1 MTDWGEKIGAQ
12 CCICCLRGLDKN
24 QSLPPP
30 SPLSVP
36 AKNTSFSG
44 LRVASFDLRAT
55 PGPVRQQW
63 RQSSWRGAPVVGG
76 AACGWAAA
84 AGMNEQPSA
93 ERSALSVEQGPGS
106 LPYSTPHT
114 VHKTCLFTLLTS
126 IWGTAWHWVWL
137 RTCLNPIPWFN
148 RQQIVMTAP
157 KSERADNCCIFV
169 LRDIALWYY
178 IAISRNIN
186 IQQCVLWIA
195 TTYIVSQNK
204 SLDWFK
210 YGTKYCNGALNMGN
224 RLSHIFVL
232 Q

>member
-148 RQQIVMTAP
+148 RQQIVM
-157 KSERADNCCIFV
+157 K
-169 LRDIALWYY
+169 
-178 IAISRNIN
+178 
-186 IQQCVLWIA
+186 
-195 TTYIVSQNK
+195 
-204 SLDWFK
+204 
-210 YGTKYCNGALNMGN
+210 GTKIWKSRQLLYFCIARYCFMILHSNISQYKNTTMCVVDSN
-224 RLSHIFVL
+224 IYRLPK
-232 Q
+232 